1 MVDETEFLE
10 GSVLIPK
17 TFPDLDWAWFNSV
30 PRWYWTYW
38 SKVDLIRSAAFMK
51 QKSVGEVTSED
62 IANPN
67 NCMDMESN
75 LLHGFGL
82 KDVPFKLV
90 FDEEKTMVFG
100 EGGTFNGLKIILLPA
115 VTVDDSMV
123 EIYYRGG
130 GNLLPRRW
138 KSTTAAVEI
147 YYRGG
152 GNLLPRRWKSTTA
165 AVEIYYRG
173 GGNLLPRRWKST
185 TAAVVDYRGGGAIVT
200 AEVIHKHH
208 VVFSDNATFAVGVT
222 TWKDGETSWVCWNT
236 KQNIDDDLK
245 EKVLE
250 VVTGLGFKAEMAVET
265 VFKE

>member
-115 VTVDDSMV
+115 VTVDDSMIIV
-123 EIYYRGG
+123 VVAL
-130 GNLLPRRW
+130 LLPRR
-138 KSTTAAVEI
+138 SYVYYQSGNNSATTAI
-147 YYRGG
+147 INRGG
-152 GNLLPRRWKSTTA
+152 IGFIPFS
-165 AVEIYYRG
+165 
-173 GGNLLPRRWKST
+173 
-185 TAAVVDYRGGGAIVT
+185 VDSYIVT
-200 AEVIHKHH
+200 ADKHH

>member
-100 EGGTFNGLKIILLPA
+100 E
-115 VTVDDSMV
+115 D
-123 EIYYRGG
+123 
-130 GNLLPRRW
+130 
-138 KSTTAAVEI
+138 
-147 YYRGG
+147 
-152 GNLLPRRWKSTTA
+152 
-165 AVEIYYRG
+165 
-173 GGNLLPRRWKST
+173 
-185 TAAVVDYRGGGAIVT
+185 
-200 AEVIHKHH
+200 KHH